1 MSIFKNMPTLFSM
14 LEERMPN
21 HPIVN
26 MLHNMLGMFDITK
39 NNEADTELNVMD
51 LLCQNISPDEEF
63 NQNLKRQL
71 EANSNVDYSSL
82 IPGMMNVMQES
93 PFFQLLNGNAEN
105 EFADGNEFPNIQDMI
120 EKMYQV
126 GKS

>member
-1 MSIFKNMPTLFSM
+1 
-14 LEERMPN
+14 
-21 HPIVN
+21 
-26 MLHNMLGMFDITK
+26 
-39 NNEADTELNVMD
+39 MD